1 MTHKRTLLFAVII
14 GTVHSMLQ
22 KINKARKEV
31 ELEIGRTP
39 SVLELAQYLEVSVD
53 ELEKYTT
60 RSRNVI
66 SLESPLRTGGSM
78 KEDRRT
84 IGDLIVSDAPTPE
97 EDVLREYLKEDIRA
111 VINELAERE
120 RDVLILRFG
129 LENGEPMTVSQT
141 ATHLDISVDR
151 VRLVEARALN
161 KLRSPQRNYR
171 LKEYIGDHVAEEEHV
186 MEEIHT
192 TPEKI
197 WFF

>member
-1 MTHKRTLLFAVII
+1 MTHD
-14 GTVHSMLQ
+14 
-22 KINKARKEV
+22 
-31 ELEIGRTP
+31 IGRSP
-39 SVLELAQYLEVSVD
+39 SILELAQYLEVSVN

-60 RSRNVI
+60 RTRNVI
-66 SLESPLRTGGSM
+66 SLESPLRVGGSM
-78 KEDRRT
+78 KDDRRT

-97 EDVLREYLKEDIRA
+97 EDAQREYLQDDIRA

-129 LENGEPMTVSQT
+129 LENGAPMSVSQT
-141 ATHLDISVDR
+141 AKHLDITVDR
-151 VRLVEARALN
+151 VRLIEARALN

-171 LKEYIGDHVAEEEHV
+171 LKEYIGDHSEEEQV
-186 MEEIHT
+186 IEEIKS